1 MKRDMHK
8 IVGRYLSGE
17 ANSNDK
23 EVVEARR
30 KESGEFN
37 DGIERLKW
45 YWELKE
51 SAPVSTSSFKE
62 KLKVRMRL
70 LPDYQRANVRM
81 IWWKVAAVFFL
92 LLSLGSLFYTSFYDA
107 RDLGMAQVITQ
118 AGQRSQTVLPDG
130 TKVWLNPGTR
140 LAYDLNKWGDTRDI
154 QLSGEAYFNV
164 THNEKMPFV
173 VNTQGVDI
181 QVLGT
186 SFNVR
191 SYEAEKRVET
201 TLVEGRVLVSL
212 QEENKG
218 VILKPGE
225 KLVYSTQDKGLD
237 KSRID
242 PQAVLA
248 WRDGK
253 LVFKRT
259 PFSQFVEKLEQYYDV
274 TIGYN
279 PEDFVGIH
287 YSGTLDNLK
296 IEQVFEVINVTIP
309 LNYRINNDS
318 IQISVIKRKNQ

>member
-1 MKRDMHK
+1 
-8 IVGRYLSGE
+8 
-17 ANSNDK
+17 
-23 EVVEARR
+23 
-30 KESGEFN
+30 
-37 DGIERLKW
+37 
-45 YWELKE
+45 
-51 SAPVSTSSFKE
+51 
-62 KLKVRMRL
+62 
-70 LPDYQRANVRM
+70 M
-81 IWWKVAAVFFL
+81 IWWKVAAVFLITLFRI
-92 LLSLGSLFYTSFYDA
+92 LFYNSFYDS

-140 LAYDLNKWGDTRDI
+140 LAYDLNKWGDTRGI
-154 QLSGEAYFNV
+154 QLSGEAYFEV

-212 QEENKG
+212 QEEKKG

-259 PFSQFVEKLEQYYDV
+259 PFSQFIGKIEQYYDV
-274 TIGYN
+274 TVEYN